1 VAGIEGPR
9 LLNLNEI
16 RLRRAY
22 DDTKSKPGDV
32 EL

>member
-16 RLRRAY
+16 RLKRAY
-22 DDTKSKPGDV
+22 DDQKSKPGDV